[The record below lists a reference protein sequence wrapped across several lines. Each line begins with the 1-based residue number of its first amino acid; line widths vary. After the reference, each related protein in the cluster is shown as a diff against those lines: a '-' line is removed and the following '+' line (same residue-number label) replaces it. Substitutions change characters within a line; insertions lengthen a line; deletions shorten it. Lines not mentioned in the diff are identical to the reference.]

1 VIDELVEAV
10 IRESGQTRH
19 VAAEARLSEYI
30 VAAELRFP
38 LPPSPVGGQ

>member
-19 VAAEARLSEYI
+19 VAADARLSEYI

-38 LPPSPVGGQ
+38 LPSPAGGQ